1 MDRKTKVLANGGR
14 YDALLA
20 SFRDAAIS
28 QPVPYNNE
36 QNDCL
41 VMNCQQSAVGGVIFA
56 NQLIA
61 VMEERKQ
68 SSKRLIKA
76 VICVVGDSTDSNPSN
91 FNALTNSLELSQ
103 VEFVWIG
110 FLQVRNPSKLSALI
124 YLFFF

>member
-1 MDRKTKVLANGGR
+1 MLATGGR

-28 QPVPYNNE
+28 QPLPYNNE
-36 QNDCL
+36 QNDNQ
-41 VMNCQQSAVGGVIFA
+41 VKNCEQSAVGGVIFA
-56 NQLIA
+56 NQLIT

-68 SSKRLIKA
+68 SRNRLIKT
-76 VICVVGDSTDSNPSN
+76 VICADSTDSIPSN
-91 FNALTNSLELSQ
+91 FNALTNSLEWNL

-124 YLFFF
+124 YFFFF